1 MLVLAVLLLVSA
13 LSVACVTA
21 AVIRFSPR
29 IGLVDIPVARSAHS
43 RPRPLGG
50 GIALAAPLFAYGV
63 YGLLANTQVISLAGL
78 VGCFVVFVVGL
89 VDDFRP
95 VSLRLRLPLQFL
107 AAALIVQSLSLPAV
121 DFFLFQLE
129 FPWLL
134 AALAVVSLVWLC
146 NLVNFM
152 DGIDG
157 IVATQ
162 LLYCSLACACLIA
175 LGAAPLGN
183 ELEREAVLGLCAI
196 LAGSALGFLLWNW
209 SPARLFMG
217 DAGSVFC
224 GFALGLLAFRT
235 LELGLVSVWSWLLLL
250 GAFVADTGV
259 TLLRRALRGVALSEG
274 HSEHAY
280 QHLARR
286 WDSHPRV
293 VLSLLAVNVFYL
305 FPLAWLA
312 GIYPQYGVIF
322 AGVGLFPLAAA
333 AGIVG
338 AGKNSAAR

>member
-95 VSLRLRLPLQFL
+95 LSLRLRLPLQFL

-121 DFFLFQLE
+121 DFFLFQLKL
-129 FPWLL
+129 PWLL

-175 LGAAPLGN
+175 PGAAPLGA

-305 FPLAWLA
+305 LPLAWLA
-312 GIYPQYGVIF
+312 GIYSQYGVIF